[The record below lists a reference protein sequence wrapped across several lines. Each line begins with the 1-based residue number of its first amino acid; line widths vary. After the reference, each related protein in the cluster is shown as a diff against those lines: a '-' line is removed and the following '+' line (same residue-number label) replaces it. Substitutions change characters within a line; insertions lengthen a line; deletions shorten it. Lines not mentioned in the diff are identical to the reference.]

1 MADPNKSFLTEPDKP
16 QTFGIEPG
24 GRATL
29 VQPDARPDAIP
40 EAKPGWFT
48 NAPDDS
54 WLSSAAKGTGTVL
67 GKAAS
72 GIVGLPGDI
81 AGRSEEH
88 TSELQSH

>member
-40 EAKPGWFT
+40 EAKPGYLS

-67 GKAAS
+67 GKAVA
-72 GIVGLPGDI
+72 GD
-81 AGRSEEH
+81 RKSTRLNSSH
-88 TSELQSH
+88 T